1 MTTINAVGT
10 SLSGQT
16 GTGAFAGSV
25 SPTLT
30 TPIIARINDASG
42 NAQLNFTSEPSAV
55 NYVNI
60 YNTSTGNGLAINA
73 LGADTNIGI
82 ALGAKGTGVVALDT
96 QALTNQYQFTSGTSF
111 VHTSVFNF
119 PVTAL
124 TRTYTWPDA
133 DGTVALASSPLSGY
147 VLLSPSGNQTIT
159 DHDLYLSLGSFHSGS
174 PAGGVNGNFT
184 AYPTTANSGFIE
196 IIANTNSSGNFGVVI
211 LPIGSIAQTQTLSI
225 PDAGQ
230 ASSTFILSTSGS
242 GQTIGGGLTVN
253 GGLTL
258 GTPLAPT
265 SGGTGTATAPSAGQI
280 PIGNNGGTY
289 TPAAINSGTNITVA
303 NGSASITVNLSG
315 VISPTLGGTGVNN
328 GSNTLTLAGTLATS
342 GAFASVFTMTGATN
356 VTFPTSGT
364 LATTAGTVS
373 SVSGTLNR
381 ITSTGGTT
389 PVIDISASYVGQ
401 SSITTLGTIT
411 TGVWQGTLVSPIY
424 GGTGVNNGSNTLT
437 LAGTL
442 ATSGAFAS
450 VFTMTGA
457 TNVTFP
463 TSGTLATTATASGI
477 VNSGLQ
483 NQLTWYAASGTTV
496 SGLATAN
503 NGLLVTSSGGVPS
516 IGNAIGA
523 DITVSGATVG
533 LGGSA
538 VTTNLAVGVSALA
551 ANTSGVHNHAFGYQ
565 AMQAM
570 QTGNNNTA
578 VGYLALNANTNGTGN
593 VAIGRLALQAGVSGS
608 NNVAVGSGTMNSASF
623 NSSQNNALGTGVL
636 ASLTTGNTNT
646 SMGNNSCPLIT
657 TGNNNTVYGASAGGI
672 LVGGSDNTLLGTGAT
687 TDSASCSGAI
697 AIGEGATATIATGVT
712 SADAGPGI
720 AIGSSSFPVGFRGNG
735 TIYPSSSGAGFWRAK
750 INGTQYFI
758 PLFADS
764 STSSGAVLLNPAAAQ
779 TIATYP
785 LNLPGSVYSPAILDS
800 NGANMLTFVT
810 SASAVNYFNMYNSP
824 AGSGLIFQALG
835 ASTDIN
841 VGIYSKG
848 AGTISLNALGSTNQI
863 QFTTGG
869 GGVHTSL
876 FNFPATSAS
885 RTYTYPDATGTM
897 LISGTAIN
905 SVPSITFS
913 STSGIIG
920 TTTND
925 SAAAGSVGEEVQSI
939 VTRASGGVSLTNAT
953 SADITSI
960 SLTAGDW
967 DVWGNIGVSGNGAT
981 TVVYVYGWIS
991 STSASTPDAAYQTQW
1006 SQAIGTAIFSAG
1018 NIGFPVPGRRFSLS
1032 GTTTIYLSVNSQF
1045 AVSTEFAFGGI
1056 YARRRR

>member
-73 LGADTNIGI
+73 LGADTNINL
-82 ALGAKGTGVVALDT
+82 ALAAKGAGIMALNS
-96 QALTNQYQFTSGTSF
+96 QALTNQYTFTSGTSF
-111 VHTSVFNF
+111 VHVSQFNF

-265 SGGTGTATAPSAGQI
+265 NGGTGTATAPSAGQI

-450 VFTMTGA
+450 TFTMTGA
-457 TNVTFP
+457 TSVTFP
-463 TSGTLATTATASGI
+463 TSGTLATTAQLAGAVLLAPSGNQTI
-477 VNSGLQ
+477 TSNDLYLSLGSFHSG
-483 NQLTWYAASGTTV
+483 S
-496 SGLATAN
+496 
-503 NGLLVTSSGGVPS
+503 SSGGVN
-516 IGNAIGA
+516 GNFTAYPTTA
-523 DITVSGATVG
+523 ASGFIEVI
-533 LGGSA
+533 
-538 VTTNLAVGVSALA
+538 
-551 ANTSGVHNHAFGYQ
+551 
-565 AMQAM
+565 
-570 QTGNNNTA
+570 
-578 VGYLALNANTNGTGN
+578 ANTNSSGN
-593 VAIGRLALQAGVSGS
+593 FGV
-608 NNVAVGSGTMNSASF
+608 VIIPT
-623 NSSQNNALGTGVL
+623 
-636 ASLTTGNTNT
+636 
-646 SMGNNSCPLIT
+646 
-657 TGNNNTVYGASAGGI
+657 
-672 LVGGSDNTLLGTGAT
+672 
-687 TDSASCSGAI
+687 GAI
-697 AIGEGATATIATGVT
+697 AQTQTLEIPDAGSTTASFILSKGATQTITSTLGITGTTNITGTFNVFSNTIQFGRNGIGGTPRFIMYAPTLNAGFLEINPANNAGNYRLQITNASFGQATVMTIPDPGAAT
-712 SADAGPGI
+712 AKFI
-720 AIGSSSFPVGFRGNG
+720 M
-735 TIYPSSSGAGFWRAK
+735 SSGAG
-750 INGTQYFI
+750 
-758 PLFADS
+758 
-764 STSSGAVLLNPAAAQ
+764 Q
-779 TIATYP
+779 TI
-785 LNLPGSVYSPAILDS
+785 G
-800 NGANMLTFVT
+800 NGLTLTTPVIGA
-810 SASAVNYFNMYNSP
+810 ASATSV
-824 AGSGLIFQALG
+824 A
-835 ASTDIN
+835 
-841 VGIYSKG
+841 
-848 AGTISLNALGSTNQI
+848 
-863 QFTTGG
+863 FT
-869 GGVHTSL
+869 
-876 FNFPATSAS
+876 
-885 RTYTYPDATGTM
+885 
-897 LISGTAIN
+897 
-905 SVPSITFS
+905 

-925 SAAAGSVGEEVQSI
+925 NAAAGSVGEEVESVI
-939 VTRASGGVSLTNAT
+939 TLASGGVSLTNAA
-953 SADITSI
+953 SANVTSI

-967 DVWGNIGVSGNGAT
+967 DVWGNVGFSGNGTT
-981 TVVYVYGWIS
+981 TVVYTYGWIS
-991 STSASTPDAAYQTQW
+991 STSATTPDAAYQTQW
-1006 SQAIGTAIFSAG
+1006 AQAAGTAIFAAA
-1018 NIGFPVPGRRFSLS
+1018 NLGFPVPGRRFSLS